1 MTGERPKIRLYVEG
15 ALDRGASVGL
25 SRAQA
30 HYLTGVMRLKTG
42 GQVAL
47 FNGRDGEWRARI
59 DGAGR
64 GWCSLMAEE
73 KLRDQAEE
81 PDLWLLFAPVKRTRV
96 DFIAQKATELG
107 VSRLVPV
114 FTRYTQVERV
124 NVERLAA
131 NAVEAAEQSGRLTVP
146 EIAEP
151 MPLEPLLADWPAERH
166 ILLCDESGTAPGA
179 VTTLRDAEKGPWAVL
194 IGPEGG
200 FAPQELEASRRLAHV
215 TPISLGPRILRADT
229 AVISALTLW
238 QALLGDWR
246 A

>member
-1 MTGERPKIRLYVEG
+1 MTRERPKIRLFVEG
-15 ALDRGASVGL
+15 VLELGVSVGL

-30 HYLTGVMRLKTG
+30 HYVTGVMRLKTG

-47 FNGRDGEWRARI
+47 FNGRDGEWRSRI
-59 DGAGR
+59 EGTGR
-64 GWCSLMAEE
+64 GWCSLIADE

-81 PDLWLLFAPVKRTRV
+81 PDLWLLFAPVKRARV

-114 FTRYTQVERV
+114 FTRFTQVERV

-131 NAVEAAEQSGRLTVP
+131 NAVEAAEQCGRLTVP
-146 EIAEP
+146 EVAEP
-151 MPLEPLLADWPAERH
+151 KQLEPLLADWPAERH

-179 VTTLRDAEKGPWAVL
+179 VTALRAAKKGPWAVL

-200 FAPQELEASRRLAHV
+200 FAPQELEALRRLNHV
-215 TPISLGPRILRADT
+215 TPVGLGPRILRADT

-238 QALLGDWR
+238 QALLGDWST
-246 A
+246 